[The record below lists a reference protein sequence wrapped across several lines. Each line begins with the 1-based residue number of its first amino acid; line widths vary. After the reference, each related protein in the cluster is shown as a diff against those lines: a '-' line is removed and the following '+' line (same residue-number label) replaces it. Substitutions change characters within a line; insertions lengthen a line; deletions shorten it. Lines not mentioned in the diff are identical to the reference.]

1 MRRFPAP
8 ARWLGCIAGAVAFL
22 APTADAADPI
32 PLAIAAFDYSDTS
45 GEVQDQTAAHAARL
59 QGFTDLLRDQLS
71 ATGKYRIV
79 PLTCAKSR
87 CSAGTLDAQSLT
99 DAARDAGARLLL
111 YGGVHKMSTLVQFGK
126 AQVADLDSDTVVY
139 DRTISFRGDNEEA
152 WKRAGEFL
160 AEDLVQKDLAK

>member
-1 MRRFPAP
+1 MAN
-8 ARWLGCIAGAVAFL
+8 
-22 APTADAADPI
+22 AADPI

-59 QGFTDLLRDQLS
+59 EGFTDLLRDQLS

-79 PLTCAKSR
+79 PLSCAKPR

-111 YGGVHKMSTLVQFGK
+111 YGGVHKMSTLIQFGK
-126 AQVADLDSDTVVY
+126 AQVADLDSDKLVY

-152 WKRAGEFL
+152 WRRAGEFL
-160 AEDLVQKDLAK
+160 AADLTNQNPTK